1 MTPRENSYIKE
12 PLDMAKRKSKN
23 RLPRAAALV
32 VLLAVGL
39 ACHYLIKSPSAA
51 SLEDLPAYNGSP
63 YVILD
68 DNEPGFTQVQMT
80 TLSYETYGPLD
91 LLGRCTAAEACIGP
105 DLMPE
110 EARESIQ
117 EVYPTG
123 WEQNAYDFISGDYL
137 YNRCHL
143 IGYQLTGENTNER
156 NLITGTRYLNIE
168 GMLPFE
174 NQVADYIQETGN
186 HVLYRVTPVF
196 EGSDLLAEGVQM
208 EAYSVEDEGAG
219 ICFNVYC
226 YNVQPGVDIDYA
238 TGENW
243 LEDAA

>member
-1 MTPRENSYIKE
+1 
-12 PLDMAKRKSKN
+12 MAN
-23 RLPRAAALV
+23 RRFKKKWSRLLV
-32 VLLAVGL
+32 LFVLLAAGL
-39 ACHYLIKSPSAA
+39 VYRYLSTPPSAA
-51 SLEDLPAYNGSP
+51 SLEDLPAYDGAP
-63 YVILD
+63 YVVLD
-68 DNEPGFTQVQMT
+68 NNVPDFTQDQMT
-80 TLSYETYGPLD
+80 PLSYETYGPLD
-91 LLGRCTAAEACIGP
+91 FLGRCTTAEACIGP

-110 EARESIQ
+110 DDRESIQ

-123 WEQNAYDFISGDYL
+123 WEQAEYDFISGDYL

-143 IGYQLTGENTNER
+143 IGYQLTGENANEC

-174 NQVADYIQETGN
+174 NEVADYIQETGN

-208 EAYSVEDEGAG
+208 EAWSVEDEGNG

-243 LEDAA
+243 QEDAA